1 MLRVLDLRGAEISSG
16 GAQIL
21 ADAQSFA
28 RLRHLD
34 LAENPIGP
42 GGLAALAGSPY
53 LRGLRALNLSQL
65 NSARGP
71 IVGRDV
77 SAFLGKLDMP
87 ELRHLNLDLLPVGVR
102 GAKHIASRPTFANL
116 TRLGLSACAVGRAGA
131 KAIVRSKTLANLV
144 TLDVSANRVGSGAS
158 TLASRKVLPT
168 TRVLPARDRRP
179 AIDRCA
185 PSTPAGSARLMTE
198 RDALYRAIIAN
209 PEDDTP
215 RFVYADWLEENGR
228 AEEAEFIR
236 VECRLET
243 LAPEDP
249 EFTDLLA
256 RQEELRLWLTVHVAG
271 PEVKLSSGLHVAAGA
286 EWWKATQRGFPRFL
300 EIEGLFDPSPRAM
313 RSLAAALAKAF
324 ARLPTRWLVLRYI
337 SCAQLAELLRHP
349 ELVVLDRLT
358 IHLSASEDPQ
368 DEAACRLIAGSAHL
382 RKLRSLVLAFPV
394 DDAGASELA
403 SSPHLTELRALTL
416 DQCMPCTAAAIRA
429 LDASEWFHRLNLL
442 DLRGLDD
449 AAFEELC
456 RLEPLPNLHTLELDE
471 SSFPISSSRTFAR
484 STTFPR
490 IDELSKWH
498 RYVRRP
504 NSGHWPARP
513 A

>member
-1 MLRVLDLRGAEISSG
+1 
-16 GAQIL
+16 
-21 ADAQSFA
+21 
-28 RLRHLD
+28 
-34 LAENPIGP
+34 
-42 GGLAALAGSPY
+42 
-53 LRGLRALNLSQL
+53 
-65 NSARGP
+65 
-71 IVGRDV
+71 
-77 SAFLGKLDMP
+77 
-87 ELRHLNLDLLPVGVR
+87 
-102 GAKHIASRPTFANL
+102 
-116 TRLGLSACAVGRAGA
+116 
-131 KAIVRSKTLANLV
+131 
-144 TLDVSANRVGSGAS
+144 
-158 TLASRKVLPT
+158 
-168 TRVLPARDRRP
+168 
-179 AIDRCA
+179 
-185 PSTPAGSARLMTE
+185 MTE
-198 RDALYRAIIAN
+198 RDALYRAILAN

-243 LAPEDP
+243 LAPDDP

-256 RQEELRLWLTVHVAG
+256 RQEELRLWLTAHVAG
-271 PEVKLSSGLHVAAGA
+271 PEVKLSGGLHVAAGA
-286 EWWKATQRGFPRFL
+286 EWWKATHRGFPRFL

-349 ELVVLDRLT
+349 ELALLDRLT
-358 IHLSASEDPQ
+358 VHLSASEDPQ

-382 RKLRSLVLAFPV
+382 RNLRGLVLAFPV

-403 SSPHLTELRALTL
+403 SSPHLSELRALAL

-429 LDASEWFHRLNLL
+429 LDASEWFRRLNQL

-471 SSFPISSSRTFAR
+471 SSFPISSWRAFAR
-484 STTFPR
+484 STTLPR
-490 IDELSKWH
+490 LTSFRNGTDMSAGQTGALADAAGFRLSVLNLGMCAIGNDGAEALAGAPWLDSLRWLGMSFNRSRERLRGHRGSRRLSTEVLTFVHAPESAGCGRWH
-498 RYVRRP
+498 EPALCRLTTLRLQASMDRIAGLTPLVYEFSRRSTRRTCRLDLSNLP
-504 NSGHWPARP
+504 LGWGATHRAEKFANLSDPSRTPPTDTAICCLLADASRPHRTRRVAERIRP
-513 A
+513 ALHH